1 MEHTDCKV
9 HPNGGN
15 LSQTNRWADVH
26 GTFFILKLA
35 LEQSRRP

>member
-1 MEHTDCKV
+1 MEHTGCKV
-9 HPNGGN
+9 RPNGGN

-35 LEQSRRP
+35 LEQSRRQ